1 MSNFNKTYESLR
13 SSIKKE
19 FNSSIVHLFTFSN
32 LRFN

>member
-1 MSNFNKTYESLR
+1 MSDFNKVYESLK

-19 FNSSIVHLFTFSN
+19 FNSFIVHLFTFNN